1 MIVDEHGGECRLRV
15 WLLDHEGQK
24 TPVDFTV
31 DGCFLDVTGI
41 EHTFIKYSAIRQ
53 KMRHKDTWQINSALA
68 NNEWDKKYNLVS
80 I

>member
-1 MIVDEHGGECRLRV
+1 M
-15 WLLDHEGQK
+15 
-24 TPVDFTV
+24 